1 MFQLSYGTSNT
12 LLYIV
17 IQSFNSTKNCFVW
30 YHRLFTLSIHVY
42 EWTTRFFFL
51 TFQSLSYPLT
61 LMTLEDL
68 IKKKKV
74 FPQNFR
80 YLFWSDWGFYPKIE
94 VSDLLGLNRRTVVS
108 DDMLSPRGMAIDYKE
123 NLLYWVDSHKNTIES
138 VQFNGNSRR
147 IIVSHAG
154 AKFFGVA
161 VFEVQLVQTNFKL
174 ISCSWDN

>member
-1 MFQLSYGTSNT
+1 MSGSLKTA
-12 LLYIV
+12 
-17 IQSFNSTKNCFVW
+17 
-30 YHRLFTLSIHVY
+30 LFGIIAYLHCTYMYMSGQ
-42 EWTTRFFFL
+42 RGFFL

-61 LMTLEDL
+61 LMTFEDL
-68 IKKKKV
+68 TKKKV

-161 VFEVQLVQTNFKL
+161 LFEVQLVQTNYKL
-174 ISCSWDN
+174 ISCSWVN

>member
-1 MFQLSYGTSNT
+1 MSGSLKTA
-12 LLYIV
+12 
-17 IQSFNSTKNCFVW
+17 
-30 YHRLFTLSIHVY
+30 LFGIIAYLHCTYMCMSGQ
-42 EWTTRFFFL
+42 RGFFL

-68 IKKKKV
+68 IKKKKF

>member
-1 MFQLSYGTSNT
+1 MSGSLKTALFGIIAYLHCPYMFMSGQRG
-12 LLYIV
+12 
-17 IQSFNSTKNCFVW
+17 
-30 YHRLFTLSIHVY
+30 
-42 EWTTRFFFL
+42 FFFNISKPL
-51 TFQSLSYPLT
+51 LSF
-61 LMTLEDL
+61 DFDDVGRFD
-68 IKKKKV
+68 KKKKKF

>member
-1 MFQLSYGTSNT
+1 MSGSLKTA
-12 LLYIV
+12 
-17 IQSFNSTKNCFVW
+17 
-30 YHRLFTLSIHVY
+30 LFGIIAYLHCTYMYMSGQ
-42 EWTTRFFFL
+42 RGFFL

-61 LMTLEDL
+61 LMTFEDL
-68 IKKKKV
+68 TKKKS
-74 FPQNFR
+74 FPPQNFR

-161 VFEVQLVQTNFKL
+161 LFEVQLVQPIMN
-174 ISCSWDN
+174 

>member
-1 MFQLSYGTSNT
+1 MSGSLKTALFGIIAYLHCPYMFMSGQRG
-12 LLYIV
+12 
-17 IQSFNSTKNCFVW
+17 
-30 YHRLFTLSIHVY
+30 
-42 EWTTRFFFL
+42 FFL

-68 IKKKKV
+68 IKKKV

>member
-1 MFQLSYGTSNT
+1 MFGIIAYLHCTYMYMSGQRG
-12 LLYIV
+12 
-17 IQSFNSTKNCFVW
+17 
-30 YHRLFTLSIHVY
+30 
-42 EWTTRFFFL
+42 FFFNI
-51 TFQSLSYPLT
+51 SKPLI
-61 LMTLEDL
+61 LWLWWRL
-68 IKKKKV
+68 KIWQKKK
-74 FPQNFR
+74 FSPQNFR

-161 VFEVQLVQTNFKL
+161 LFEVQLVQPIMN
-174 ISCSWDN
+174 

>member
-1 MFQLSYGTSNT
+1 MFMSGQRG
-12 LLYIV
+12 
-17 IQSFNSTKNCFVW
+17 
-30 YHRLFTLSIHVY
+30 
-42 EWTTRFFFL
+42 FFL

-68 IKKKKV
+68 IKKKKF

-123 NLLYWVDSHKNTIES
+123 DLLYWVDSHKNTIES

-174 ISCSWDN
+174 ISCSWDNWNCKRLYNLPGSFVVVCFLVKEDWMVWRPFFDYR

>member
-1 MFQLSYGTSNT
+1 MFMSGQRG
-12 LLYIV
+12 
-17 IQSFNSTKNCFVW
+17 
-30 YHRLFTLSIHVY
+30 
-42 EWTTRFFFL
+42 FFFL

-68 IKKKKV
+68 IKKKKF

-174 ISCSWDN
+174 ISCSWDNWNCKLLYNLPGSFVVVCFLVFWLPLN